1 MRSPQFNNIL
11 KIVIPTVFSQCAIF
25 LFTIIDG
32 IFVGQGVGTDAL
44 GAVNMALP
52 FMMIIAAA
60 YLLTTIGGVT
70 IAAIRIGR
78 KDIDGANQVF
88 MHALCLT
95 ALFSVIFMIIGTI
108 FNEALVTALG
118 TTGVYHDMVSEYI
131 FWCSIFTIPSAMS
144 IILQGFGRNDNA
156 AVLVMVATITSTVC
170 NVFLDWLFVF
180 PLQRGIA
187 GAAIATGISQ
197 LLSFT
202 IIVLHF
208 IRKRGDLKIAKFK
221 ADGVLIKKILTRGL
235 PEMLS
240 QLTTPI
246 MTICM
251 NAVILRYI
259 GNNGINAYSVISYI
273 SSFTFAIIL
282 GVAEGMQPLF
292 GHSYGA
298 QNGKDMK
305 YYFRTGRILSF
316 VGSSLVYLITF
327 FIGANICKLFGA
339 DAAATE
345 VAIATMPKYGWA
357 FLFAALN
364 TMIAAYLYS
373 TKRTKESVLLNALRG
388 FVFIPACVWGI
399 SIISEGELIW
409 FTYGIAEV
417 LSLLTGTIIVKHSE
431 RNGLTFDAD

>member
-1 MRSPQFNNIL
+1 MKSPQLKNVL

-32 IFVGQGVGTDAL
+32 IFVGRGVGTDAL

-70 IAAIRIGR
+70 IVAIRIGR
-78 KDIDGANQVF
+78 KDVSGANQAF

-95 ALFSVIFMIIGTI
+95 ALLSAIFMIIGTV
-108 FNEALVTALG
+108 FNEVLVMALG
-118 TTGVYHDMVSEYI
+118 AAGVYHDMVSEYI

-144 IILQGFGRNDNA
+144 ITLQGFGRNDNA
-156 AVLVMVATITSTVC
+156 PILVMVATIASTVC
-170 NVFLDWLFVF
+170 NIFLDWLFVF
-180 PLQRGIA
+180 PLQKGLA

-197 LLSFT
+197 LLSFL
-202 IIVLHF
+202 IIAMHF
-208 IRKRGDLKIAKFK
+208 ILKRGDLKIAKFK
-221 ADGVLIKKILTRGL
+221 VEGTLVKKVLTRGL

-240 QLTTPI
+240 QLATPI

-251 NAVILRYI
+251 NAVVLRYI

-273 SSFTFAIIL
+273 SAFTFAVIL

-292 GHSYGA
+292 GHSFGE
-298 QNGKDMK
+298 QNEQDLK
-305 YYFRTGRILSF
+305 YYFRVGRILSF
-316 VGSSLVYLITF
+316 VGSLLVYIVTF
-327 FIGANICKLFGA
+327 FVGANICKLFGA

-345 VAIATMPKYGWA
+345 VAVETLPKYGWV

-364 TMIAAYLYS
+364 TINGAYLYS
-373 TKRTKESVLLNALRG
+373 TKRTKDSVLLNVLRG
-388 FVFIPACVWGI
+388 FVIIPACVWSI
-399 SIISEGELIW
+399 SIISNGTLIW
-409 FTYGIAEV
+409 FTVGIGEV
-417 LSLLTGTIIVKHSE
+417 LSLLVGAVIVKRSE
-431 RNGLTFDAD
+431 RNGLRFS

>member
-1 MRSPQFNNIL
+1 MLSPQLKNVL

-32 IFVGQGVGTDAL
+32 IFVGRGVGTDAL

-70 IAAIRIGR
+70 IVAIRIGR
-78 KDIDGANQVF
+78 KDVSGANQAF

-95 ALFSVIFMIIGTI
+95 ALLSAIFMIIGTV
-108 FNEALVTALG
+108 FNEVLVMALG
-118 TTGVYHDMVSEYI
+118 AAGVYHDMVSEYI

-144 IILQGFGRNDNA
+144 ITLQGFGRNDNA
-156 AVLVMVATITSTVC
+156 PILVMVATIASTVC
-170 NVFLDWLFVF
+170 NIFLDWLFVF
-180 PLQRGIA
+180 PLQKGLA

-197 LLSFT
+197 LLSFL
-202 IIVLHF
+202 IIAMHF
-208 IRKRGDLKIAKFK
+208 IWKRGDLRIGKFK
-221 ADGVLIKKILTRGL
+221 VEGALVKKVLTRGL

-240 QLTTPI
+240 QLATPI

-251 NAVILRYI
+251 NAVVLRYI

-273 SSFTFAIIL
+273 SAFTFAVIL

-292 GHSYGA
+292 GHSFGE
-298 QNGKDMK
+298 QNEQDLK
-305 YYFRTGRILSF
+305 YYFRVGRILSF
-316 VGSSLVYLITF
+316 VGSLLVYIVTF
-327 FIGANICKLFGA
+327 FVGANICKLFGA

-345 VAIATMPKYGWA
+345 VAVETLPKYGWV

-364 TMIAAYLYS
+364 TINGAYLYS
-373 TKRTKESVLLNALRG
+373 TKRTKESVLLNVLRG
-388 FVFIPACVWGI
+388 FVIIPACVWSI
-399 SIISEGELIW
+399 SIISNGTLIW
-409 FTYGIAEV
+409 FTVGIGEV
-417 LSLLTGTIIVKHSE
+417 LSLLVGAVIVKRSE
-431 RNGLTFDAD
+431 RNGLRFS